1 MLCNCAMQNFLSFVA
16 LLQIVGSLVDF
27 FGDLSFINNTD
38 TVEGALSLLSFGQ
51 MRVNRGLHIN
61 FNGNKGR

>member
-1 MLCNCAMQNFLSFVA
+1 MQNFLNFVA